1 MNCSNYFSSV
11 TGRAALQRFDFPIVN
26 ELLAVHILQSFGFDR
41 IGAPLPAEARDLVR
55 RTDGGGGIAMAVEAE
70 SHAEGF
76 VVAHFVHL
84 VNAPVTFH
92 ATESARDVDGVVE
105 INVVRRLV
113 NLHRSEEHTSEL
125 QSPC

>member
-26 ELLAVHILQSFGFDR
+26 ELLAVHILQSFGLDR

-55 RTDGGGGIAMAVEAE
+55 RADGGGGIAMAVEAKA
-70 SHAEGF
+70 HAERF
-76 VVAHFVHL
+76 FVAHLVHL

-92 ATESARDVDGVVE
+92 ATDATPDVDRMVE
-105 INVVRRLV
+105 INIVGHLV
-113 NLHRSEEHTSEL
+113 N
-125 QSPC
+125 